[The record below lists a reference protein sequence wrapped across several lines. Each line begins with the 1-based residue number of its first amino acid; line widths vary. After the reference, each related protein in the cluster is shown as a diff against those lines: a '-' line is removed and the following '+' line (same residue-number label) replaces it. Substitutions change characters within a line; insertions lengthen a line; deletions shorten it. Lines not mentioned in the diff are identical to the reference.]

1 MTDMLQADSIFSDF
15 YAAAAGRTDWRKPF
29 AALSDLLGLWGV
41 QVIGIDKRT
50 GGLLF
55 SAEGGVAPPEAALD
69 YIRFFHASN
78 PRIAPAL
85 ATPITQWM
93 HCHEHFDDGYVAAS
107 AFYQD
112 FLIPH
117 GGRYLSGTKL
127 IDNDEVLFM
136 LGIMRG
142 HGSQPIGPAEL
153 PLLEQVK
160 HHLTEAFSNF
170 VHIRE
175 SYAELGM
182 ARELLGQFNYPM
194 LLLDETR
201 GIWHRNPAALALLA
215 QGDVVAEQGG
225 FLTCRDR
232 ASDSALTEAIH
243 GLQLSSPAPDATAS
257 KNKRAV
263 SLTRPDGK
271 AWLAFISA
279 IHPAQTM
286 GAFGHTSRALVVLH
300 DPNANQ
306 RVIDPFIVAECFGL
320 TPAEARVAAGIAGG
334 ANAKQIAQQQAVA
347 LATVRT
353 HIQRIMDKAGVER
366 QTDLVRVLMALPIR
380 G

>member
-1 MTDMLQADSIFSDF
+1 
-15 YAAAAGRTDWRKPF
+15 
-29 AALSDLLGLWGV
+29 
-41 QVIGIDKRT
+41 
-50 GGLLF
+50 
-55 SAEGGVAPPEAALD
+55 
-69 YIRFFHASN
+69 
-78 PRIAPAL
+78 
-85 ATPITQWM
+85 
-93 HCHEHFDDGYVAAS
+93 
-107 AFYQD
+107 
-112 FLIPH
+112 
-117 GGRYLSGTKL
+117 
-127 IDNDEVLFM
+127 
-136 LGIMRG
+136 
-142 HGSQPIGPAEL
+142 
-153 PLLEQVK
+153 
-160 HHLTEAFSNF
+160 
-170 VHIRE
+170 
-175 SYAELGM
+175 M

-201 GIWHRNPAALALLA
+201 GIWHRNPAAVALLA

-225 FLTCRDR
+225 LLTCRDR

-243 GLQLSSPAPDATAS
+243 GLQLSSPEPDSTAS
-257 KNKRAV
+257 RNKRAV
-263 SLTRPDGK
+263 SLAKPDGK

-320 TPAEARVAAGIAGG
+320 TPAEARVAVGIAGG
-334 ANAKQIAQQQAVA
+334 ANAKQIAQQQSVA

-353 HIQRIMDKAGVER
+353 HIQRIMDKTGVDR

>member
-1 MTDMLQADSIFSDF
+1 MQQADSIFSDF
-15 YAAAAGRTDWRKPF
+15 YAAAAGRIDWRKPF
-29 AALSDLLGLWGV
+29 GALSDLLGLWGV

-50 GGLLF
+50 GGLMF
-55 SAEGGVAPPEAALD
+55 SAEGGAASPESALD
-69 YIRFFHASN
+69 YIRFFHSSN

-85 ATPITQWM
+85 ATPQTQWM
-93 HCHEHFDDGYVAAS
+93 HCHEHFDDGYIAAS
-107 AFYQD
+107 SFYQD

-153 PLLEQVK
+153 PLLAQVK

-182 ARELLGQFNYPM
+182 ARELLGQFDYPM
-194 LLLDETR
+194 LLVDETR
-201 GIWHRNPAALALLA
+201 GIWHRNPSAVALLA
-215 QGDVVAEQGG
+215 KGDVVAEQGG

-243 GLQLSSPAPDATAS
+243 SLQLSNPEPDPATS
-257 KNKRAV
+257 KKKRAL
-263 SLTRPDGK
+263 SLANADGK
-271 AWLAFISA
+271 ACLAFISA

-286 GAFGHTSRALVVLH
+286 GAFGHTSRALVVMH

-306 RVIDPFIVAECFGL
+306 RVIDPFIVAECFDL
-320 TPAEARVAAGIAGG
+320 TPAEARVAVGIAGG
-334 ANAKQIAQQQAVA
+334 ANAKEIAQQQAVA

-353 HIQRIMDKAGVER
+353 HIQRIMEKTGVDR